1 MNNGVWI
8 NSQSFCW
15 LSATKSS
22 SSQSVLLSYIFY
34 WMLFLYHRA
43 RDSFFFKDENREK
56 RKKKIWNIT
65 AHLKLLARY
74 EYDCI
79 LFVRNIFIFQHAKH
93 VHKHTNNT
101 QIITQTEI
109 NTYTLLKIPPFL
121 SDYDSIPFSRCV
133 DFLNKPYSNEFYL
146 IE

>member
-1 MNNGVWI
+1 MAFGSILKAFAGFRRQN
-8 NSQSFCW
+8 
-15 LSATKSS
+15 
-22 SSQSVLLSYIFY
+22 
-34 WMLFLYHRA
+34 HRA
-43 RDSFFFKDENREK
+43 AKVYCYRIYFIGCFFYINARAISFSLKMRKEK
-56 RKKKIWNIT
+56 KKKIWNIT

-79 LFVRNIFIFQHAKH
+79 LFVRNIFFFQHAKH

>member
-34 WMLFLYHRA
+34 WMLFLYQRA
-43 RDSFFFKDENREK
+43 RDSFFFKDEKREEEK
-56 RKKKIWNIT
+56 NMKYYRTFKIVSTLWIWLHPICEKYFYFLT
-65 AHLKLLARY
+65 CETRTQ
-74 EYDCI
+74 I
-79 LFVRNIFIFQHAKH
+79 
-93 VHKHTNNT
+93 HKQHTNNKT
-101 QIITQTEI
+101 HWNKHIHTS
-109 NTYTLLKIPPFL
+109 KIPPFL